1 MSVNYLRG
9 TEINEKWEI
18 EKLIKVLL
26 MFSCSKV
33 TLVYPTLPTLLVL
46 IVLGSSR
53 SKYQWK
59 RFLFQNF
66 WHLCHQIKW
75 QKTLFFR
82 PKQLFICIA
91 GLSLWLTWDKSNKGI
106 RPNADQRLRGNM
118 LCEGTKLRVLCFL
131 KLFAVS
137 PEVKSEFR

>member
-9 TEINEKWEI
+9 TEINEKLEM

-46 IVLGSSR
+46 ILLGSSR

-66 WHLCHQIKW
+66 WHLYHGIKW
-75 QKTLFFR
+75 QKTFFFR
-82 PKQLFICIA
+82 YKQSHKKIFRPVVWERDVQRC
-91 GLSLWLTWDKSNKGI
+91 SSRSFNKVDLI
-106 RPNADQRLRGNM
+106 LIILRL
-118 LCEGTKLRVLCFL
+118 LCLHMQKLREEES
-131 KLFAVS
+131 KM
-137 PEVKSEFR
+137 